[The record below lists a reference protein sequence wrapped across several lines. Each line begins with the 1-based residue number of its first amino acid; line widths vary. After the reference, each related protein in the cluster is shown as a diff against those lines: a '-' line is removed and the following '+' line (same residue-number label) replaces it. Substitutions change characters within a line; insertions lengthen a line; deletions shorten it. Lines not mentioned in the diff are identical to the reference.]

1 MVSAL
6 PLVERPDLNGQM
18 EALEKEGYVYFPSVL
33 SGGEI
38 EELRARID
46 SLDPVEANFDSYS
59 TPDELVYGNFQGG
72 GFFLKHIKSAFNR
85 DPIFLKYLDRSPLI
99 DLAEAVHGEECH
111 IIGMTAWITGQGRPD
126 QSLHADWVPVPL
138 PEDVLADPRVR
149 IPIFATTAMF
159 YLDDV
164 YEELGPTKMVRGSH
178 KSGRQPKGD
187 AQWQGNEAQSVLCK
201 AGDVVLF
208 RSELW
213 HRGSAGRSIQ
223 NRYLLQVFYANRMV
237 TQKFPPYP
245 HGFRLDESLL
255 ARATPRQRRLL
266 GDHKKGAYD

>member
-85 DPIFLKYLDRSPLI
+85 
-99 DLAEAVHGEECH
+99 V
-111 IIGMTAWITGQGRPD
+111 Q
-126 QSLHADWVPVPL
+126 
-138 PEDVLADPRVR
+138 
-149 IPIFATTAMF
+149 
-159 YLDDV
+159 
-164 YEELGPTKMVRGSH
+164 
-178 KSGRQPKGD
+178 
-187 AQWQGNEAQSVLCK
+187 
-201 AGDVVLF
+201 
-208 RSELW
+208 
-213 HRGSAGRSIQ
+213 
-223 NRYLLQVFYANRMV
+223 
-237 TQKFPPYP
+237 
-245 HGFRLDESLL
+245 
-255 ARATPRQRRLL
+255 
-266 GDHKKGAYD
+266 